1 MEAGIARVG
10 GTCFVGSNRWLWGRP
25 IGDAGVGFEA
35 TTASVAVAEVPP
47 PGAGF
52 TAVRERLAAT
62 DKSAAV
68 SARLTWVEL
77 MKVVARSVPLT

>member
-47 PGAGF
+47 PG
-52 TAVRERLAAT
+52 ERLAAT

-77 MKVVARSVPLT
+77 MKVVARSEPLT